1 MKSNSLDFRSSLH
14 PLELFAVSFDARQ
27 CVPACEM
34 DQHVGEKIRMV
45 GWLITE
51 KSAQTNQGEPMEFAT
66 FEDLTGLYDATF
78 FPKTYRRFGHLLSG
92 GKPYLMEGLV
102 EEEFC
107 TVTLTVHKIWVLV
120 HLSGAKV
127 LMPSVQASHHTL

>member
-1 MKSNSLDFRSSLH
+1 M
-14 PLELFAVSFDARQ
+14 
-27 CVPACEM
+27 
-34 DQHVGEKIRMV
+34 MV

-66 FEDLTGLYDATF
+66 FEDLIGLYDATF
-78 FPKTYRRFGHLLSG
+78 FPKTYRRLGHLLSG

-107 TVTLTVHKIWVLV
+107 TVTLTVNKLWVPP
-120 HLSGAKV
+120 LSPGLDTSIPTDPV
-127 LMPSVQASHHTL
+127 SLPSCDTYD